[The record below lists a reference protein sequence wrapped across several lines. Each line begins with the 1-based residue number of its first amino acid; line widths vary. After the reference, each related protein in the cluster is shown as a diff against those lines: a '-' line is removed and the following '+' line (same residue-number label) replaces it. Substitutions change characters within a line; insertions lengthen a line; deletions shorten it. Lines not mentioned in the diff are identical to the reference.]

1 MERIKKILGFLD
13 DELGMDPG
21 VSLALFFF
29 IVVALGLAVVNGG
42 RLDLLELLRIITL
55 LSPIWLPIALLAIFL
70 RKWREYV
77 QTKQKTNTDFT
88 LFEIK
93 LPEEITRT
101 PLAMETVV
109 NVMYHTGTPQDWY
122 DGLIKGITRP
132 QFSLEIASLEGDV
145 RFFIRTPTK
154 LKEMLKAQIYS
165 QYPTVEVHE
174 VEDYAEKIQYD
185 EKTMELFALEQKL
198 AKADP
203 YPIKTYVD
211 WGLDREGLK
220 EEEKVDPIN
229 SILEFMGSI
238 GKGEYLFMQIIVR
251 SHIPDKVWGEK
262 RRPEWQETAQKE
274 VDEIIAK
281 LRNEGSEGG
290 WVTYRPP
297 TEGEKE
303 VMEALNRNVRKK
315 PFDTGIRT
323 VYFGYRD
330 GGYSSDRHNAIPTM
344 FRTFQSHTLNNI
356 KPVFRTSFNWWFSNP
371 FGIRKRMRQRE
382 AFQAYRWRS
391 YFLPPY
397 ERSYFVLSS
406 EELATIYHFPGRV
419 TTTPTLRREPSRKAE
434 APPNLPR

>member
-1 MERIKKILGFLD
+1 MKKFLKFFD
-13 DELGMDPG
+13 DELGIDPG
-21 VSLALFFF
+21 LTLLSFFF
-29 IVVALGLAVVNGG
+29 IVVALGVSIVNGG
-42 RLDLLELLRIITL
+42 QLDLFELFRIMAL
-55 LSPIWLPIALLAIFL
+55 LSPIWLPIALAAIL
-70 RKWREYV
+70 RRKWLEYV
-77 QTKQKTNTDFT
+77 QVKQNMNTEYV
-88 LFEIK
+88 LLEIR

-122 DGLIKGITRP
+122 DGLFKGITRP
-132 QFSLEIASLEGDV
+132 QFSLEIASFEGDV
-145 RFFIRTPTK
+145 RFFMRTPKK

-185 EKTMELFALEQKL
+185 EKTMNIWVIEQKL

-229 SILEFMGSI
+229 SILEFMGSL
-238 GKGEYLFMQIIVR
+238 GKGEYLFFQIIVR
-251 SHIPDKVWGEK
+251 SHIGEKVWGEK
-262 RRPEWQETAQKE
+262 KRPEWQEIAQKE
-274 VDEIIAK
+274 VDKIIEK
-281 LRNEGSEGG
+281 LKREGG
-290 WVTYRPP
+290 TSEFAMYRPP

-303 VMEALNRNVRKK
+303 LMEALNRNVRKK
-315 PFDTGIRT
+315 PFDTGIRIL
-323 VYFGYRD
+323 YFGYKD
-330 GGYSSDRHNAIPTM
+330 GGYKSERHSAVPTM
-344 FRTFQSHTLNNI
+344 MRTFQSHTLNNL
-356 KPVFRTSFNWWFSNP
+356 KPVFRNSFNWWLANP
-371 FGIRKRMRQRE
+371 FGIRKRMRERE

-397 ERSYFVLSS
+397 ERPYFVLSS

-419 TTTPTLRREPSRKAE
+419 TTTPTLQREPSRKAQ